1 MTLAYAH
8 NDFALGQWA
17 LLVNSSLA
25 KFFLDRSENYLNVWS
40 REESFFCSR
49 FRNGTFDC
57 PSNKL
62 NVFSDNYVEGDAWH
76 YRFYGTDVFRTFNSS
91 QHFVSELDKFMMDG
105 RIDPL
110 NVLPNP

>member
-1 MTLAYAH
+1 VTLAYAH
-8 NDFALGQWA
+8 NDFALSQWA
-17 LLVNSSLA
+17 SKINSSLA
-25 KFFLDRSENYLNVWS
+25 SFFLARSENYLNVWS
-40 REESFFCSR
+40 RKDGFFCSR

-62 NVFSDNYVEGDAWH
+62 NVFSDNFVEGDAWH
-76 YRFYGTDVFRTFNSS
+76 YRFYGTDVLRTFNSS
-91 QHFVSELDKFMMDG
+91 QQFVTELDTFMTRG